1 VSKRPSVAG
10 VIVRAKR
17 GAQALRAAGKS
28 SGVKLEPL
36 FANLP
41 KRPACELGA
50 AASAHDWMLGELSAA
65 GEASPWA
72 AVHELVLQ
80 LGGDEAVELAEP
92 DLVQGFPAFAG
103 EAVAFGARGGSG
115 VFDPQD
121 SDLPRG
127 PGFAWFLREE
137 FSQLGRARA
146 DGAAPARILHIDTG
160 YDPEHRSVPR
170 GLLAE
175 YARDF
180 EGGGER
186 PGAVDPGV
194 SGALKN
200 PGHGTGTLGIL
211 AGGRVTAS
219 PPGEPR
225 FDGDIG
231 AAPGAQVI
239 PVRIATSVVMFRTSA
254 LARALDYALA
264 PYKGA
269 SRDSASE
276 RLPAVDVVSL
286 SMGGVASAAWAEAV
300 NAAYDAG
307 VCIVAAAGNNFS
319 AFGTGVPTRFIV
331 YPARFRRVIAACGVM
346 ADRRPYDGLSTGTMQ
361 GCWGPASKMKT
372 ALAAFTP
379 NMPWAER
386 DAHEIV
392 DMNGAGTSSATP
404 QIAGAAALYIAH
416 HRAALAQLPHG
427 WQRVEAVRQALF
439 SSADKSADGGSTARL
454 GNGILRAAAALA
466 IAPSSTLTETP
477 ADSASLSLIKAL
489 TGLGAAP
496 MSASRLESMLA
507 LEAAQLAQIP
517 PTDGAPNP
525 IEEAVDDPDVS
536 PTEVPHPKLER
547 FLTALREHPMASP
560 ALARRMGQALDAVS
574 GAGRRTTSGPA
585 PAINQPPSPHPI
597 PAAPPFPCPPVRRL
611 TGYAF
616 DPSVAQRLGTRE
628 IGTMTFRLPW
638 EPLHPG
644 PIGEYLEVID
654 HDPTSNCFYAP
665 VNLDDPHLL
674 ARDGLAPSERTPQFH
689 QQMVYAVAQNTIVHF
704 EKALGRKVLW
714 APGPPPAGA
723 SEENDSYYVPR
734 LRIYP
739 HALRDAN
746 AYYSPQRKALLF
758 GYFRASP
765 EDPGEHMSGAMVF
778 TCLSH
783 DVVAHETAHA
793 LLDGMHRR
801 FINASNPDVLAFH
814 EGFADIVAL
823 LLHFCHPEIV
833 RDQMART
840 RGRIRMEDNFLGA
853 LASEFGR
860 TTGNRG
866 ALRNYIG
873 SRDPATGQW
882 RPHVPR
888 TDEYSTVE
896 EPHARGGI
904 LVAAVFDA
912 FLSIYEKR
920 TADLI
925 RIATGGSGVLPPGDL
940 SHELINRLA
949 DEAAKAAEHVL
960 RMCIRALDYCP
971 PCDITFGEYLRAVI
985 SADVDLVPDDDL
997 GYRTAFVDAFRVR
1010 AIYPRG
1016 VSSLSEESLLWRSPE
1031 ADQFTPSQPLL
1042 AVLAALRDKARF
1054 HLDEPRREALFFQS
1068 RALRRELH
1076 DELTAVLRM
1085 PTGEADAICMGL
1097 DPTTASGK
1105 LRFEVHA
1112 ARFASRVGPDGQ
1124 LITQCIVELL
1134 QDKPLDD
1141 AQPDGEQFQG
1151 GSTLV
1156 VQLGPGNRGACVRYV
1171 IRKELASETRRERQ
1185 REFHS
1190 LRFQNSLRGAYFG
1203 ASTVGMRAAEP
1214 FAFVH
1219 CS

>member
-1 VSKRPSVAG
+1 MSKRPSVTG

-17 GAQALRAAGKS
+17 GAQPLRAAGRS

-36 FANLP
+36 FASLAG
-41 KRPACELGA
+41 RQARGLGA
-50 AASAHDWMLGELSAA
+50 AESSQQWMVGHLSAP
-65 GEASPWA
+65 GASPWA
-72 AVHELVLQ
+72 AVHEVVRE
-80 LGGDEAVELAEP
+80 LGGEAVVDLAEP
-92 DLVQGFPAFAG
+92 DLEQAFPAFAG
-103 EAVAFGARGGSG
+103 DAAAFAVRSGTGA
-115 VFDPQD
+115 FDPQE

-127 PGFAWFLREE
+127 PGFAWFLGDE

-146 DGAAPARILHIDTG
+146 NPDAPARILHIDTG
-160 YDPEHRSVPR
+160 YDPEHRTVPR

-180 EGGGER
+180 EGGGDR

-194 SGALKN
+194 PGMLKN

-211 AGGRVTAS
+211 AGGRVVS
-219 PPGEPR
+219 PA
-225 FDGDIG
+225 GDFEGDLG

-264 PYKGA
+264 PYRGA
-269 SRDSASE
+269 SRDSATD

-286 SMGGVASAAWAEAV
+286 SMGGVASSAWAAAV
-300 NAAYDAG
+300 NAAYEAG
-307 VCIVAAAGNNFS
+307 ICIVAAAGNNFA

-346 ADRRPYDGLSTGTMQ
+346 ADRRPYYGLSSGTMQ
-361 GCWGPASKMKT
+361 GCWGPASVMKT

-416 HRAALAQLPHG
+416 HRAALSKLKHG

-439 SSADKSADGGSTARL
+439 SSADKGADGGSTARL
-454 GNGILRAAAALA
+454 GNGILRAAEALA
-466 IAPSSTLTETP
+466 IAPSSSLTRTP
-477 ADSASLSLIKAL
+477 ADSASLSLVKLI

-496 MSASRLESMLA
+496 MGAPGLESMLA

-536 PTEVPHPKLER
+536 PADVPHPRLER

-560 ALARRMGQALDAVS
+560 GLKHRLGQALDAVA
-574 GAGRRTTSGPA
+574 GAGRRTTSATADQPA
-585 PAINQPPSPHPI
+585 PAQPS
-597 PAAPPFPCPPVRRL
+597 AAPLQAFPSPPVRRL

-638 EPLHPG
+638 EALRPG
-644 PIGEYLEVID
+644 PIGEYLEVVD
-654 HDPTSNCFYAP
+654 HDPTSGCYYAP
-665 VNLDDPHLL
+665 VDLDDPHLL

-704 EKALGRKVLW
+704 EMALGRKVLW
-714 APGPPPAGA
+714 APGPPPDSAC
-723 SEENDSYYVPR
+723 EENDSYYVPR

-739 HALRDAN
+739 HGLRDAN
-746 AYYSPQRKALLF
+746 AYYSPPRKALLF

-765 EDPGEHMSGAMVF
+765 DDPGEHMSGAMVF
-778 TCLSH
+778 TCLAH
-783 DVVAHETAHA
+783 DIVAHETAHA
-793 LLDGMHRR
+793 LLDGMHRK
-801 FINASNPDVLAFH
+801 FTQASNPDVLAFH

-823 LLHFCHPEIV
+823 LLHFTHPEIV

-853 LASEFGR
+853 LATEFGR

-873 SRDPATGQW
+873 SRDPQTGEW
-882 RPHVPR
+882 CPHVPR
-888 TDEYSTVE
+888 SDEYGTVE
-896 EPHARGGI
+896 EPHSRGGI

-925 RIATGGSGVLPPGDL
+925 RLATGGSGVLPPGDL
-940 SHELINRLA
+940 RPELVKRLA
-949 DEAAKAAEHVL
+949 GEAARSADHVL

-997 GYRTAFVDAFRVR
+997 GYRTAFVDAFRSR

-1016 VSSLSEESLLWRSPE
+1016 VANLSEESLLWRSPE
-1031 ADQFTPSQPLL
+1031 ADQYTPSPALL
-1042 AVLAALRDKARF
+1042 GVLAALRDKARF
-1054 HLDEPRREALFFQS
+1054 HLDEPRRRELFYEA
-1068 RALRRELH
+1068 RKLRRELH
-1076 DELTAVLRM
+1076 DDLMAVLRG
-1085 PTGEADAICMGL
+1085 PTGEADAFCMGL
-1097 DPTTASGK
+1097 DPSTASGK
-1105 LRFEVHA
+1105 LKFEVHA

-1141 AQPDGEQFQG
+1141 ANPGGEQFQG
-1151 GSTLV
+1151 GSTVV

-1171 IRKELASETRRERQ
+1171 IRKELASDTRRLRQ
-1185 REFHS
+1185 QEYQS
-1190 LRFQNSLRGAYFG
+1190 LRLQNSLRGAYFG
-1203 ASTVGMRAAEP
+1203 ASTVGMREAEP